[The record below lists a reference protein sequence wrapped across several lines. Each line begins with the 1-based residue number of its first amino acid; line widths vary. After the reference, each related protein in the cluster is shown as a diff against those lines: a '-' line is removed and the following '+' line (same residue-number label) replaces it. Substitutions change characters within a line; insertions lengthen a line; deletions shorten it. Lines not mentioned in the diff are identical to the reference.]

1 MSNNSDLLSIEKV
14 NNSLVQFI
22 KYIRLPDFWTI
33 IVVLFV
39 VVERKRYKKIFIW
52 NEKLLGIVFAIRL
65 I

>member
-39 VVERKRYKKIFIW
+39 VVERKRYKKIFI
-52 NEKLLGIVFAIRL
+52 
-65 I
+65 